1 MELDPN
7 GTMNAKR
14 MRADYFNKGLT
25 LVELLITVAILGI
38 LTSIAFVNLSST
50 WTRSKLLATTRELEN
65 WLNTQRNYAMTH
77 NLTCRITIDPDNK
90 QLISTIDSGDNSIPC
105 SDQFANPKNSIFNL
119 STLDNNKGEK
129 ISLSVDGSDNSGGN
143 LRFIRFQHQGFSQ
156 HHTLGT
162 QGTLVDDNRQD
173 GIIEIR
179 LAHEN
184 LKQQRCIRIISP
196 IGMMRDG
203 YREDSSQRCKYD
215 ESF

>member
-1 MELDPN
+1 
-7 GTMNAKR
+7 MNTKR
-14 MRADYFNKGLT
+14 IRVQPFSKGLT
-25 LVELLITVAILGI
+25 LTELLITVSILGI
-38 LTSIAFVNLSST
+38 LTSITLVNLSST
-50 WTRSKLLATTRELEN
+50 WARSKLLATTRELEN

-77 NLTCRITIDPDNK
+77 NLTCRITIDSEN
-90 QLISTIDSGDNSIPC
+90 QRLTSTIDSEDNSIPC

-129 ISLSVDGSDNSGGN
+129 ISLSIDGSDDSAGN

-156 HHTLGT
+156 HQKSNA
-162 QGTLVDDNRQD
+162 QGILVDDNRQD

-184 LKQQRCIRIISP
+184 LQQERCIRIISP

-203 YREDSSQRCKYD
+203 YREDSSQECSYD
-215 ESF
+215 ESI